1 MVSGRRSVGDG
12 DRSIGRATKEE
23 YVSKSVMAAA
33 GMLVFLAAGS
43 LPAQID
49 PIADRCEG
57 SGAAIVDDGSF
68 ESGITCLGNPC
79 HGAQKLTPAVYP
91 SLLTRA
97 CFCWERVN
105 DPALDFTIEI
115 HDDDG
120 PDGKPGTLLATKP
133 VTIPGGPFPGRQMRG
148 YACADLGVEVE
159 SGGLF
164 VGAKYETYNEVTGNG
179 LFLCYDDSPATPP
192 AAAFR
197 TTHGEWE
204 GIGSGFKAFGIRALF
219 EADDTGCVPSEH
231 ALCLFDGR
239 FRVTVQWE
247 NFEHLRGDA
256 HAQTLTDESGLF
268 WFFSPQNIEF
278 LVKIV
283 NACDPFDRFWVFAA
297 ATTNVGYTM
306 TVVDTVGHQTRVYQN
321 VLGVS
326 SPAIIDGDAFATC
339 DAVPAP

>member
-1 MVSGRRSVGDG
+1 MKKT
-12 DRSIGRATKEE
+12 SIAT
-23 YVSKSVMAAA
+23 A
-33 GMLVFLAAGS
+33 GALIFCASFPLS
-43 LPAQID
+43 AQGGGA
-49 PIADRCEG
+49 ADRCEG

-91 SLLTRA
+91 SLLTHA
-97 CFCWERVN
+97 CFCWERVS
-105 DPALDFTIEI
+105 DPALEFTIEI

-120 PDGKPGTLLATKP
+120 VDGKPGTLLASKA

-148 YACADLGVEVE
+148 YACSDLGVEVE
-159 SGGLF
+159 SGGVF
-164 VGAKYETYNEVTGNG
+164 VGAKFETYNETTGDG
-179 LFLCYDDSPATPP
+179 LFICYDDSATTPP
-192 AAAFR
+192 AQAFR
-197 TTHGEWE
+197 TTNGAWE

-219 EADDTGCVPSEH
+219 EADDTACVPSEH

-239 FRVTVQWE
+239 FRVSVEWE
-247 NFEHLRGDA
+247 NFEHLHGNA

-283 NACDPFDRFWVFAA
+283 DVCGPYDRFWVFAA
-297 ATTNVGYTM
+297 ATTNVAYTM
-306 TVVDTVGHQTRVYQN
+306 TVVDTVAHETKVYRN
-321 VLGVS
+321 ELGVS
-326 SPAIIDGDAFATC
+326 SPAIIDGDAFDTC